1 MVDDDTNEEWD
12 IFVHDRQTDLTE
24 RVSIDSFGN
33 QANNWNGVTAIS
45 SDGRY
50 VTFVSD
56 ADNLVSNDSNGQRDA
71 LSMIERRVLL
81 NGSVPT
87 AVVPKLM
94 V

>member
-1 MVDDDTNEEWD
+1 M
-12 IFVHDRQTDLTE
+12 
-24 RVSIDSFGN
+24 
-33 QANNWNGVTAIS
+33 TAIS

-50 VTFVSD
+50 VTFVSG